1 MQLMVGFLTIA
12 RSLVTVG
19 ELQRPAGGCIMS
31 DDFPT
36 YAEIGEQNIR
46 ERYGPLG
53 RLVDMGEQEAPCK
66 P

>member
-1 MQLMVGFLTIA
+1 MSEIA
-12 RSLVTVG
+12 VEETDWAAMLAG
-19 ELQRPAGGCIMS
+19 EIMS

>member
-1 MQLMVGFLTIA
+1 
-12 RSLVTVG
+12 
-19 ELQRPAGGCIMS
+19 MS
-31 DDFPT
+31 SDIPT